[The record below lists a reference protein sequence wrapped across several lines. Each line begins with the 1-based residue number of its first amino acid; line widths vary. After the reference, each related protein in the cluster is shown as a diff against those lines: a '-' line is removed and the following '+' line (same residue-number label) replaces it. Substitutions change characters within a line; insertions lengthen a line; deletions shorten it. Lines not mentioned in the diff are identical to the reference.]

1 MLADQVK
8 NLDRQARKCKRIQS
22 LPAGVMKEVL
32 QKLGALIT

>member
-22 LPAGVMKEVL
+22 LPAGVMKEVQ
-32 QKLGALIT
+32 QKMGALVS